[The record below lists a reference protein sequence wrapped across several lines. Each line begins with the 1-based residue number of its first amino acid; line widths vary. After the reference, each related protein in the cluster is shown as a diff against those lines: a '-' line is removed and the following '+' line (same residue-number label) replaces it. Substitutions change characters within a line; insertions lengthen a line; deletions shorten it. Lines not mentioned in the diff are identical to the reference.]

1 MTDGHKHRH
10 VVVPS
15 WDRWYVRLLRKPLLH
30 STNYARVDRSPYPYG
45 PCADPKCKNSY
56 RMPPPDCWVLTPLG
70 ILHRWTGLTLE
81 VIEP

>member
-15 WDRWYVRLLRKPLLH
+15 WDKGYVSALRRPLWH
-30 STNYARVDRSPYPYG
+30 QPVFTQGTEDRVTASPYPYG
-45 PCADPKCKNSY
+45 PCEKGHD
-56 RMPPPDCWVLTPLG
+56 RCWVLTPLG

-81 VIEP
+81 VKEP